1 MNDDLLLNIL
11 LAADAV
17 DIEQLI
23 DNNTSSIMKDDGF
36 LSNKQVDG

>member
-36 LSNKQVDG
+36 LSKQVDG

>member
-1 MNDDLLLNIL
+1 MNNDLLLNIL

-23 DNNTSSIMKDDGF
+23 DNNTSIIMKDDGL